1 MSGGPEMS
9 GGPGADH
16 LGAYGDWVDEAARRG
31 DLWPAARDGQA
42 LRRAVRSMLAFGD
55 DPGRDDVAWLGA
67 QVERTW
73 VADGLRGQEVSWSV
87 GYGPRTRAW
96 VLRPDTDEVL
106 PGVVAL
112 HCHGRVKRYGKEK
125 LSDGPGGPAF
135 GVPAVRDD
143 LYDGR
148 AYADDLARRGFVVLV
163 HDVFLWGSRRFDPAT
178 MGAALRREAV
188 PADTADT
195 ADTAET
201 WARYEDL
208 AAEHEH
214 LVAKY
219 CTVLGTSLAAV
230 VSHEDRLAT
239 VYLAGR
245 PDVRADRI
253 GCVGLSGGG
262 ARAAFLL
269 ATSEHIRA
277 AVVVAMMSTHR
288 ALLPQHVAPHTWM
301 FFPPGLARLGDWPD
315 VAACG
320 APAPL
325 LVQYRRHD
333 ELFPPQGMAAAHEHL
348 ADRYAAAGAP
358 DAYTGEFYDGGHAFS
373 RPMQDRAFAWL
384 GEQLGRPA

>member
-1 MSGGPEMS
+1 MSGGPAMSGGPEMS

-16 LGAYGDWVDEAARRG
+16 LGVYGDWVDEAARRG

-42 LRRAVRSMLAFGD
+42 LRRAVRTMLAFGD
-55 DPGRDDVAWLGA
+55 DPGRADVAWLGA

-148 AYADDLARRGFVVLV
+148 AYADDLARLGFVVLV

-188 PADTADT
+188 PAE
-195 ADTAET
+195 TAET
-201 WARYEDL
+201 AETLARYEDL

-239 VYLAGR
+239 AYLAGR

-277 AVVVAMMSTHR
+277 AARGPAHLDV
-288 ALLPQHVAPHTWM
+288 LPAGTGAAR
-301 FFPPGLARLGDWPD
+301 GLAGRRGLWRAG
-315 VAACG
+315 
-320 APAPL
+320 PAPRA
-325 LVQYRRHD
+325 VPAARR
-333 ELFPPQGMAAAHEHL
+333 AVS
-348 ADRYAAAGAP
+348 AAGHGGRARAPGRPIRRGRCAGRVHRRVLRRRPRVQPP
-358 DAYTGEFYDGGHAFS
+358 DAGPRLRLA
-373 RPMQDRAFAWL
+373 R
-384 GEQLGRPA
+384 